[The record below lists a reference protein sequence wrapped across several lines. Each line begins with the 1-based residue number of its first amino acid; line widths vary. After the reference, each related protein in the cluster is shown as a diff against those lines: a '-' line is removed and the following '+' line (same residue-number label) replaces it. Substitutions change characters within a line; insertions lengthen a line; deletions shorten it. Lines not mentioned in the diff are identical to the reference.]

1 MKVLHY
7 VDENCLVWMAPWI
20 QLLLELGHLGVQNSV
35 LCRRGG
41 TLAEALRAS
50 GITAYEYDPV
60 AQWWPA
66 INRGIGRIIKTA
78 SPDLIH
84 TRLSAAAKLGGWW
97 GRRAGIPVISTFDK
111 YPKARY
117 YKNSD
122 VLIGCSSAVTAHIK
136 TLDLPHAAM
145 TSTILNPVLAE
156 RYARDE
162 KIRALFRAEKGITDD
177 ETVVLGMGRFVGW
190 KAWDDYLRA
199 IAMLPRE
206 LPLRFWLVG
215 GGDQE
220 HSLHRLAQELAI
232 EDRVQFYPFASDV
245 RPWLWAAD
253 VFVQTSREPEGF
265 SLMLIEAMASGT
277 APIATNIGGT
287 LDIVRDNENGFL
299 FAPGDA
305 DTLAK
310 LIRKI
315 SEPELRTRLSQKAV
329 FSACEVNVEKI
340 AAQTLQLYEKT
351 LTLGAG
357 RRGV

>member
-50 GITAYEYDPV
+50 GITAYEYNPV

-97 GRRAGIPVISTFDK
+97 GRRSGIPVISTFDK

-122 VLIGCSSAVTAHIK
+122 VLIGCSSAVTDHIK

-145 TSTILNPVLAE
+145 TTTILNPVLAE
-156 RYARDE
+156 RYVRDE
-162 KIRALFRAEKGITDD
+162 KIRASFRAEKGITDD

-199 IAMLPRE
+199 IAMLPLE

-215 GGDQE
+215 CGEQE
-220 HSLHRLAQELAI
+220 QSLHCLAHELAI

-305 DTLAK
+305 GTLAL

-315 SEPELRTRLSQKAV
+315 SGPELRIRLSQKAV

-357 RRGV
+357 RRGF

>member
-1 MKVLHY
+1 MS
-7 VDENCLVWMAPWI
+7 DN
-20 QLLLELGHLGVQNSV
+20 
-35 LCRRGG
+35 
-41 TLAEALRAS
+41 
-50 GITAYEYDPV
+50 
-60 AQWWPA
+60 
-66 INRGIGRIIKTA
+66 IIKLNQE
-78 SPDLIH
+78 LIH
-84 TRLSAAAKLGGWW
+84 TELKDL
-97 GRRAGIPVISTFDK
+97 V
-111 YPKARY
+111 
-117 YKNSD
+117 KNS
-122 VLIGCSSAVTAHIK
+122 VEE
-136 TLDLPHAAM
+136 TLNAM
-145 TSTILNPVLAE
+145 LDAEADRLVNAE

-162 KIRALFRAEKGITDD
+162 KIRVSFRAEKGITDD

-315 SEPELRTRLSQKAV
+315 SEPELRIRLSQKAV